1 MGLTM
6 FKRELVDVGTGRHY
20 VARPALAKVDGQPGR
35 QHCVGARPQMA
46 RCAATRPMHAAA
58 ATSGTLT
65 GLLLVVVGAIGLY
78 CVVAASPY
86 VFLYVCIALFC
97 IIVAFIGAC
106 KMSSH
111 TPRI

>member
-20 VARPALAKVDGQPGR
+20 VPRPPHAKIDDHPRQQPR
-35 QHCVGARPQMA
+35 VGARPQMA
-46 RCAATRPMHAAA
+46 KCAATRPMRAEA
-58 ATSGTLT
+58 ATSGALT
-65 GLLLVVVGAIGLY
+65 GLLLVVAGAIGLY
-78 CVVAASPY
+78 CVLAANPGL
-86 VFLYVCIALFC
+86 FLYVCIALFC
-97 IIVAFIGAC
+97 IIVAFIGAY